1 MADRPL
7 TGAFDVHQHHGTMES
22 VALPEGHGGR
32 SASKEEWAQTERQ
45 VRMAAMDKMGITRAA
60 ILASNSYLQPNG
72 VADTRRINDEI
83 AAYCDADPKHFPVGI
98 GTVEPMHGAAG
109 LDEIRRIATLGLRG
123 ISYHTRLQGVTIDS
137 VWIRR
142 HIDLIAELRLVP
154 LIHINVD
161 SAFESPILLLRL
173 ARDFPGVPMIAL
185 DALSSYQHTV
195 ECELVAEACPEV
207 VFETSQAYGNVVAA
221 FASTFGA
228 ERVLFGSNL
237 YSHPV
242 AWRTANTPDAV
253 TRMLDDEEKA
263 ADVLWRNADRLFGL
277 EGEPREGGA

>member
-1 MADRPL
+1 
-7 TGAFDVHQHHGTMES
+7 MES

-32 SASKEEWAQTERQ
+32 SASKESKEEWARTERQ
-45 VRMAAMDKMGITRAA
+45 VRMAAMDEMGITRAA
-60 ILASNSYLQPNG
+60 ILASNSYLRPNG

-83 AAYCDADPKHFPVGI
+83 AAYCDVDPKHFPVGI
-98 GTVEPMHGAAG
+98 GTAEPMHGAAG
-109 LDEIRRIATLGLRG
+109 LDEIRRIAELGLRG

-142 HIDLIAELRLVP
+142 HIDLMAELRLVP

-173 ARDFPGVPMIAL
+173 ARDLPGVPMIAL

-195 ECELVAEACPEV
+195 ECEFVAEACPAV

-228 ERVLFGSNL
+228 ERVLFGSDL

-242 AWRTANTPDAV
+242 AWRTANTPDAIA
-253 TRMLDDEEKA
+253 RMLEDEEKA

-277 EGEPREGGA
+277 EGEPREGGT